1 MWVVGL
7 VFGEGYVGSG
17 VSFRGRCMWVVGL
30 VFGEGYVGSGVS
42 FRGRVCG

>member
-1 MWVVGL
+1 M
-7 VFGEGYVGSG
+7 GSG